1 LSRAAATGQ
10 NWILSPAL
18 LDYNSGMC
26 LAIPSRVVSTDGLTA
41 VVDVCGARREANL
54 MLLPETV
61 APGDFVLVHAGFA
74 MQTVDRETAEESLR
88 YFSRLVQAA
97 AASGES
103 TADVPEE
110 FREVFARGTI
120 AWGRSEGHEP

>member
-1 LSRAAATGQ
+1 
-10 NWILSPAL
+10 
-18 LDYNSGMC
+18 MC

-54 MLLPETV
+54 MLLPDEV

-88 YFSRLVQAA
+88 FFTRLVKAA
-97 AASGES
+97 EAAGE
-103 TADVPEE
+103 TPDDVPDE
-110 FREVFARGTI
+110 FREIFRRGTGS
-120 AWGRSEGHEP
+120 WGEDREPQPD